1 MLNNHGDKRGLP
13 HQQVTRN
20 CLGYDQGIK
29 LVHKIHMDCVLGL
42 LFRGLLCNDRPF
54 PPAEKAS
61 IFITGPNSVL
71 VKNLKKRLK
80 P

>member
-29 LVHKIHMDCVLGL
+29 LVHKIHTDCVLV
-42 LFRGLLCNDRPF
+42 
-54 PPAEKAS
+54 S
-61 IFITGPNSVL
+61 IISRVA
-71 VKNLKKRLK
+71 VQ
-80 P
+80 